1 MLFFEVNVLVV
12 INIWDINDNV
22 LIIENN
28 LMNNL
33 ILLENVLEGI
43 FVVQINVS
51 DVDSG
56 MNLNFMFLV
65 VGGNVFI
72 INLID
77 GIVII
82 VFEFDY
88 EKVKFYVLNVSV

>member
-1 MLFFEVNVLVV
+1 
-12 INIWDINDNV
+12 
-22 LIIENN
+22 
-28 LMNNL
+28 
-33 ILLENVLEGI
+33 
-43 FVVQINVS
+43 
-51 DVDSG
+51 
-56 MNLNFMFLV
+56 MFLV

-88 EKVKFYVLNVSV
+88 EKVKFYVLNVSVWD